1 MENYPKENGIDDVLN
16 NCKLNNYHR
25 DVVNGEVDLKSRSR
39 DSSKSR
45 ESNKSYKISHED
57 LLLDNE
63 LANDREINE
72 GVNNKV
78 NHDVRNKDLVSKSF
92 KEIFE
97 TNNTTKDVPNKLGFV
112 NKYDDLAPHLSSPDS
127 DDLFDSCKRVSSD
140 KFSTKKIVSSKNINQ
155 STTIVHSV
163 NNNSD
168 TSGGSGI
175 LSSDVSNANNRPSD
189 NKTNI
194 SNQPNVIQTNTQQS
208 INNVTNTHQS
218 TDNSNGD
225 SLFLSENNHTK
236 LNNNSVDYSNSL
248 SKKDPNNQC
257 TNGNSSV
264 NNGNN
269 SQSVDAGGN
278 NGGKDVISDPNNG
291 TNNIK
296 TSIFGDTISNGGN
309 ITSHKREISRKN
321 ANTSGNNSNISDLV
335 EKVNTLNSH
344 MSPKVVFHTP
354 QTTPLKLKLNS
365 LPVQSHPLDEHAL
378 DQSPDEMYRN
388 EPLDFPNSPVLNK
401 TIDEICLKR
410 YKRGCGT
417 GLGQNPLSRGE
428 EPQGT
433 KLATELN
440 CINTSPASIRGSRS
454 PGRPTAS
461 CSSSFESVTL
471 RTTSPARGS
480 ASFDSVTQGKTSPS
494 THPVKNIQSVSHS
507 ATAADFTNNVSAESY
522 LKKYDDINAQVRA
535 YLNKTASESN
545 KSEIDVLNKEKTTKS
560 ELDDLNERS
569 HRYLNTACGNT
580 YNGSSI
586 DDLKNLTCANKV
598 TYVSDE
604 EDNSLYDTIVSNDC
618 HGVKL
623 VKNPRKPS
631 SLPITTP
638 GAAQSSDNA
647 NSGGK
652 KKKLIL
658 TSDLF
663 SGNLLDDDLKS
674 MSDQDLDELLTPSNA
689 DDDLENSILEQ
700 LYLSDDDDD
709 VESIQELSAK
719 EEREESRK
727 WKICMVNGVEKRI
740 DMKVIEPYKRV
751 LSHGGY
757 LNADCHNAIIV
768 FSACF
773 LPHHS
778 RADYH
783 YVMDNLFFY
792 VLHTLDQLITEDYVL
807 VYLHGATSRHNM
819 PNFSWLKRCYQMIDR
834 KLKKNLKQLYL
845 VHATFWLKTIILMSK
860 PFISGK
866 FSKKI
871 QFILSLTELNEKLPR
886 IEEASIPDKVR
897 QYDKIKLSMTS
908 SQQHQ

>member
-1 MENYPKENGIDDVLN
+1 MENYAKENGTDEVLN
-16 NCKLNNYHR
+16 NCKRNYHR
-25 DVVNGEVDLKSRSR
+25 DVMNGEVDLKSRSR
-39 DSSKSR
+39 ESSKSR
-45 ESNKSYKISHED
+45 ESNKSYKFSHED

-63 LANDREINE
+63 LANDTDINDA
-72 GVNNKV
+72 VNNKV
-78 NHDVRNKDLVSKSF
+78 NHDVKNKDLVSKSF

-97 TNNTTKDVPNKLGFV
+97 TNSTKDVPNKLSFV
-112 NKYDDLAPHLSSPDS
+112 NKYDDLAPNLSSPDS
-127 DDLFDSCKRVSSD
+127 DDLFDSCK
-140 KFSTKKIVSSKNINQ
+140 KNINQ
-155 STTIVHSV
+155 STTIVHNV
-163 NNNSD
+163 YNN
-168 TSGGSGI
+168 SGGSGV
-175 LSSDVSNANNRPSD
+175 LSKNSSDVSNANNRSSD

-208 INNVTNTHQS
+208 FDNSQKTINNTQQSIDSSHQS
-218 TDNSNGD
+218 INS
-225 SLFLSENNHTK
+225 T
-236 LNNNSVDYSNSL
+236 
-248 SKKDPNNQC
+248 KKDSNA
-257 TNGNSSV
+257 T
-264 NNGNN
+264 
-269 SQSVDAGGN
+269 GN
-278 NGGKDVISDPNNG
+278 NG
-291 TNNIK
+291 
-296 TSIFGDTISNGGN
+296 
-309 ITSHKREISRKN
+309 
-321 ANTSGNNSNISDLV
+321 NISDLV

-354 QTTPLKLKLNS
+354 KTTPLKLKLNS
-365 LPVQSHPLDEHAL
+365 LPVQSHPLDDHAL
-378 DQSPDEMYRN
+378 DLSPDESYRN
-388 EPLDFPNSPVLNK
+388 EPLDFPSSPVLNK

-410 YKRGCGT
+410 YKRSCGSA
-417 GLGQNPLSRGE
+417 LGQNPLSVE
-428 EPQGT
+428 ET
-433 KLATELN
+433 KQATELN
-440 CINTSPASIRGSRS
+440 CIKTSPASIRGSRS
-454 PGRPTAS
+454 PDVTLRKTSPAQGSTSAS
-461 CSSSFESVTL
+461 ASFESVIL
-471 RTTSPARGS
+471 
-480 ASFDSVTQGKTSPS
+480 GKTSPINTFGKNSSSISNS
-494 THPVKNIQSVSHS
+494 T
-507 ATAADFTNNVSAESY
+507 TAGDFTNNVSAESY

-535 YLNKTASESN
+535 YLNKTASES
-545 KSEIDVLNKEKTTKS
+545 KLEIDA
-560 ELDDLNERS
+560 LNERS
-569 HRYLNTACGNT
+569 HRYLNTA
-580 YNGSSI
+580 SI
-586 DDLKNLTCANKV
+586 DDLENLTGANKV
-598 TYVSDE
+598 IYVSDE
-604 EDNSLYDTIVSNDC
+604 EDTSLYDTIVSQDC

-631 SLPITTP
+631 SLPTTA
-638 GAAQSSDNA
+638 AAQSS
-647 NSGGK
+647 GK

-689 DDDLENSILEQ
+689 DDDIENSILEQ
-700 LYLSDDDDD
+700 LNLSEDDDD

-727 WKICMVNGVEKRI
+727 WKICIVNGVEKRI

-757 LNADCHNAIIV
+757 LNSDCHNAIIV

-819 PNFSWLKRCYQMIDR
+819 PTFSWLKRCYQMIDR

-871 QFILSLTELNEKLPR
+871 QFIMSLTELNEKLAT

-908 SQQHQ
+908 SQQHE